1 MLQSCLNF
9 FRILDIY
16 SPLPA
21 GGSEPQAPIVLSHL
35 HKIRIH
41 EEMWLTGKQV
51 EHVKYARYDQ
61 FYARWQVKGAVVRP
75 WDAAISSLLHT
86 HLSFIRSRSASESN
100 GAILTTESRRSCE
113 LSPPAVTEGL
123 CLPADGSLQARTP
136 VSAEALGRSSCHAA
150 SLSEAPALTHTGNG
164 SAPSWMTKPSMTCV
178 RTWGLTMAWGG
189 LFSPFCGALPV
200 TVGASLSFPE
210 VMAGGGVP
218 GAAICFLVE
227 PPPVPEIH
235 TPPSS

>member
-1 MLQSCLNF
+1 
-9 FRILDIY
+9 
-16 SPLPA
+16 
-21 GGSEPQAPIVLSHL
+21 
-35 HKIRIH
+35 
-41 EEMWLTGKQV
+41 MWITGKQIQ
-51 EHVKYARYDQ
+51 HIKYARYDQ
-61 FYARWQVKGAVVRP
+61 FYAGWQIKGGIVRP
-75 WDAAISSLLHT
+75 WDAAISSLLRT
-86 HLSFIRSRSASESN
+86 HLSFICSRSASESN
-100 GAILTTESRRSCE
+100 LAILMTESRRSCE
-113 LSPPAVTEGL
+113 PSPVVVIEGL
-123 CLPADGSLQARTP
+123 YLPADGSLQACTP
-136 VSAEALGRSSCHAA
+136 ESAEALGCLSCHAA
-150 SLSEAPALTHTGNG
+150 SLSEARALTHTGNG

-235 TPPSS
+235 STPSS